1 MWSKEID
8 ELGMINQSEK
18 GSTCSR
24 IFKILLITFMAGLLV
39 GGIAVLG
46 IGIWAHE
53 SEYGSK
59 AVGGLIGVALYSI
72 DSTLFIACGS
82 VTIFIMAVGLVGYL
96 LPQKCLLGLHL
107 CVMTFLAFTLFAA
120 GILGYVFVGELEDT
134 VRGSLKKSVT
144 ENYGTPGKDS
154 ITRAWD
160 DIQQSFDCCGA
171 SGGANTTTSWYLY
184 QHESFWFKDGYNKN
198 ASVPQSC
205 CQSDGNVQQCMG
217 LLLSNETKSWPPY
230 HAPPVT
236 TYPTNYTLYMEGCY
250 DKLEKYLEQNGI
262 LIGTTAVV
270 IGVFMIIEIA
280 MTIFVYRSLH

>member
-1 MWSKEID
+1 MWSKDID

-18 GSTCSR
+18 GSTCAR
-24 IFKILLITFMAGLLV
+24 VFKIILITFMCGLMV
-39 GGIAVLG
+39 GGVAVLG

-82 VTIFIMAVGLVGYL
+82 VTICIMGVGLIGYL

-144 ENYGTPGKDS
+144 EKYGTPGKES

-160 DIQQSFDCCGA
+160 DIQQAFDCCGGY
-171 SGGANTTTSWYLY
+171 GGENTTTSWYLY
-184 QHESFWFKDGYNKN
+184 QSESFWFKDNYNNN
-198 ASVPQSC
+198 ASVPESC
-205 CQSDGNVQQCMG
+205 CKRTGDVEMCMG
-217 LLLSNETKSWPPY
+217 LKPDAANNFPPY
-230 HAPPVT
+230 RKPPIT
-236 TYPTNYTLYMEGCY
+236 ALSSNYTIYLEGCY

-270 IGVFMIIEIA
+270 MGVFMIIEIA